1 MAESEEEPKN
11 ILMKVK
17 EKSGKAG
24 LKLTV
29 QKTKIMASSPFTSW
43 HADGE
48 TMETVKDF
56 IFLDSK
62 ITTNNDYSHE
72 IKRCLLPGRRPMISV
87 FKTRDIILWTKT
99 HIAKPIVFLV
109 VMYGCGVGL

>member
-56 IFLDSK
+56 IFLPK
-62 ITTNNDYSHE
+62 CRI
-72 IKRCLLPGRRPMISV
+72 
-87 FKTRDIILWTKT
+87 
-99 HIAKPIVFLV
+99 
-109 VMYGCGVGL
+109 